1 MNNLPLPQWLLRLL
15 SVDLEEGGEASLRLA
30 RFPEGE
36 LGLLALL
43 AVGAGLAAVFFT
55 YSREGSLARWKK
67 YSVASIRAL
76 LVLLLAL
83 IVFYPVI
90 EVSREEETRKATILL
105 LDDSLSLTLKDRY
118 QASPDKLRLLAAGL
132 NLEPKQVPGF
142 SRADLVNRLLR
153 DPDRK
158 LLELLEEKTA
168 SRSTPSPMTFAAPPT
183 ARPGRV
189 KKRPRHPESS
199 RSLLKERSRISPP
212 PCARRSSSRQ
222 APRSRRLSSSAMDE

>member
-55 YSREGSLARWKK
+55 YSREGALARWKK
-67 YSVASIRAL
+67 YSIASIRAL
-76 LVLLLAL
+76 LLLLLAL

-132 NLEPKQVPGF
+132 NLEPAQVPGF

-153 DPDRK
+153 NPDRK
-158 LLELLEEKTA
+158 LLELLEKKNRLEIYTFSNDLRRPA
-168 SRSTPSPMTFAAPPT
+168 HRAAGEGEEETPAPGKLTLSP
-183 ARPGRV
+183 
-189 KKRPRHPESS
+189 E
-199 RSLLKERSRISPP
+199 
-212 PCARRSSSRQ
+212 
-222 APRSRRLSSSAMDE
+222 